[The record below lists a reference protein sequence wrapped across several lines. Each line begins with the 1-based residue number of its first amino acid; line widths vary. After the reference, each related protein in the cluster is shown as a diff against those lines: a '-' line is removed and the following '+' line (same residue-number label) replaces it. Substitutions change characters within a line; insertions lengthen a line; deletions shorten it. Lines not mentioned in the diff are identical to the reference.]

1 MLVIVSRINDDLYT
15 DSLKQRNI
23 VCFGP
28 LFNVSVFLTSLSVAK
43 YEMKISLLV
52 NITKKYDTISIMFA
66 GSYISNKISNKHLI
80 LIRLN
85 IFKPSR

>member
-28 LFNVSVFLTSLSVAK
+28 LFNVSVSYKFIGGQIRD
-43 YEMKISLLV
+43 ENISSGKH
-52 NITKKYDTISIMFA
+52 NQKTWY
-66 GSYISNKISNKHLI
+66 NKHNVCWI
-80 LIRLN
+80 LHLQ
-85 IFKPSR
+85 